1 MMSLLMDIADGGG
14 VIQILTLADRGGV
27 KNGLNYADVI
37 LAWSLIE
44 KNALEMLS
52 MT

>member
-1 MMSLLMDIADGGG
+1 MCIDQGLLDLYEEFIK
-14 VIQILTLADRGGV
+14 IILC